1 MFKAITK
8 GMKKLIPGQ
17 SNTQDHRQTQSL
29 KQGSSSQTR
38 AANKAGQP
46 TLPDSYWDA
55 GLFK

>member
-17 SNTQDHRQTQSL
+17 SNSQDRPAQLMGQNKTTNSNL
-29 KQGSSSQTR
+29 N
-38 AANKAGQP
+38 NKAKQP
-46 TLPDSYWDA
+46 NLPDSYWDA